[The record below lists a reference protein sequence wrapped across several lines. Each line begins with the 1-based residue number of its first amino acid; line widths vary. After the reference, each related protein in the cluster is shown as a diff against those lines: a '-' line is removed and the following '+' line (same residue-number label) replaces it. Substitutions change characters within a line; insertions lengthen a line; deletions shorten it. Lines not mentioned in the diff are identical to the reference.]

1 MARIG
6 YQPGTNVVAFDTTS
20 TTDSLNQRASEVE
33 KMTEHGWA
41 YRISARL
48 GRVTATS
55 PRVKLSIW
63 KGDNGPAALLETTQ
77 EFSVGTSM
85 TSVSTGAVYAKDL
98 VNPVKMQAGV
108 RYCPGFNANDAR
120 IAYGYIP
127 KANLAT
133 GNIYDLWQRTVASG
147 PTPQDPFGPTSSR
160 DDYGWMA
167 IWIDYEPNVPPNP
180 PSGMTP
186 SNGAFVAGTK
196 PTFKATFSDNN
207 QTLPNGDK
215 ADSLAKYQIFVW
227 NSNGGAVW
235 NSGIIR
241 ASQEENETS
250 KISYYWDNN
259 LLQDDKT
266 YSWSIKVW
274 DQFDAAMSSSL
285 NTFTVGAG
293 YIEPQNPHGRQTSR
307 TPGPWTGVWHNAFGE
322 TLTHVRIQI
331 QNRETG
337 SIIRETA
344 DISVGT
350 PKTNGQSFSLSWAQL
365 NETQLPYDSKLQWRA
380 MGKTNTPSY
389 TNYSGWVTFEENAP
403 PTVPRIYS
411 PGLSDGTLASSS
423 RPIITAGGNDPDQ
436 LPGSGWQMFVRI
448 KDANGTVLFTRE
460 MSYLPAESFDDGAV
474 FAYQTTATDLPSF
487 GDYRFDAWSY
497 DGYLYS
503 GGNDV
508 QGANMLSDEVT
519 FTYRSGP
526 VVQNIFP
533 AEGGVIGTDE
543 PRYDWNVPGTQIRY
557 RVRVYPWGYGTAVV
571 PMIYDSREVT
581 TTQEFHD
588 QPGGYLEN
596 FGNYYRVIDVWDDQN
611 KQGTSDAF
619 HFSVEFG
626 AAHDITNFV
635 ASPHRA
641 RYDHT
646 PTSVL
651 LSWDQSD
658 YDTDEFVRYIITRQ
672 ADSETLFEVDDQQT
686 DVNRRIAEI
695 TSKSQTTFVD
705 YLPASGV
712 TYTYRVKQ
720 QVRVGSTTVTS
731 DSSAQE
737 ITLSFVETV
746 ICDARH
752 GGARRAV
759 LPYRTSRDI
768 PREFDREARRPW
780 GSRAPM
786 YRKTKRFNRKITTD
800 YYISPESGFD
810 VAEIINELD
819 KLAYY
824 GGPMC
829 YRDGRGRRYF
839 GEIEDFQEKDDQGG
853 RPRIVTISFGQSNAA
868 EEKDVT

>member
-1 MARIG
+1 MPDIG
-6 YQPGTNVVAFDTTS
+6 YHPGTNVVAFDTTS
-20 TTDSLNQRASEVE
+20 TTDQLNQRASEVE
-33 KMTEHGWA
+33 KMTEHGWG
-41 YRISARL
+41 YRISARM

-55 PRVKLSIW
+55 PRVKLSVW
-63 KGDNGPAALLETTQ
+63 TGDNGPSVLLETTQ

-85 TSVSTGAVYAKDL
+85 TSVSTGATYVKEL
-98 VNPVKMQAGV
+98 LNPIRMQSGK
-108 RYCPGFNANDAR
+108 RYSPGFNANDAR

-127 KANLAT
+127 KANIAT

-167 IWIDYEPNVPPNP
+167 IWVDYEPNVPPNLP
-180 PSGMTP
+180 TSRTP

-196 PTFKATFSDNN
+196 PTFMATFSDDN
-207 QTLPNGDK
+207 QTMPNGDT
-215 ADSLAKYQIFVW
+215 ADSLSKYQIFVRT
-227 NSNGGAVW
+227 STGAALW
-235 NSGIIR
+235 DSGIIP
-241 ASQEENETS
+241 ASQTESETS
-250 KISYYWDNN
+250 QIAYYWDNT
-259 LLQDDKT
+259 LLVDGAT
-266 YSWSIKVW
+266 YSWGIKVW
-274 DQFDAAMSSSL
+274 DQFDASTTSQF
-285 NTFTVGAG
+285 NTFTVGSG
-293 YIEPQNPHGRQTSR
+293 YIETTAPNGRQTSR
-307 TPGPWTGVWHNAFGE
+307 TPGPWTGVWHNSFGA

-337 SIIRETA
+337 SIIRETS

-350 PKTNGQSFSLSWAQL
+350 PKTNGQTFSLTWAQL
-365 NETQLPYDSKLQWRA
+365 AQTQLPYDTRLQWRA

-389 TNYSGWVTFEENAP
+389 TNYSGWRTFEENAP

-411 PGLSDGTLASSS
+411 PGASDGTLASSS
-423 RPIITAGGNDPDQ
+423 RPLITAGGLDPDQ
-436 LPGSGWQMFVRI
+436 LPGSGWQMYVRI
-448 KDANGTVLFTRE
+448 KDSSGTVLFTRL
-460 MSYLPAESFDDGAV
+460 MNYSPADSFEDSAV
-474 FAYQTTATDLPSF
+474 FTYQTTSTDLPSF
-487 GDYRFDAWSY
+487 GDYLFDAWSY

-508 QGANMLSDEVT
+508 QGANMLSDEVS
-519 FTYRSGP
+519 FTYRAGP
-526 VVQNIFP
+526 VVQNITP
-533 AEGGVIGTDE
+533 VEGGTIGTDE
-543 PRYDWNVPGTQIRY
+543 PRYDWNVPGTQVRY
-557 RVRVYPWGYGTAVV
+557 RVRVYPWGSGTAEV
-571 PMIYDSREVT
+571 PMIYDSREIT

-596 FGNYYRVIDVWDDQN
+596 NGNYYRVIDVWDGTN
-611 KQGTSDAF
+611 TQGTSDAF
-619 HFSVEFG
+619 HFHVEFSG
-626 AAHDITNFV
+626 AHDITNFV

-641 RYDHT
+641 RYDLT

-658 YDTDEFVRYIITRQ
+658 YDSDEFVRYIVTRQ
-672 ADSETLFEVDDQQT
+672 ADTETLFEVDDAQT
-686 DVNRRIAEI
+686 DANRRIAEI
-695 TSKSQTTFVD
+695 TSKSQTSFVD

-720 QVRVGSTTVTS
+720 QVKVGSSTVTS
-731 DSSAQE
+731 ASSAQE
-737 ITLSFVETV
+737 IRVDFKETV

-786 YRKTKRFNRKITTD
+786 YRKTKRFNRKISGD
-800 YYISPESGFD
+800 FYISPESGFD

-819 KLAYY
+819 KLTYY

-839 GEIEDFQEKDDQGG
+839 GEIDDFQEKDDQGG

-868 EEKDVT
+868 EEKDVN